1 MSPGGLGK
9 DGEPVLLTGWSM
21 MMMGLPLAPGNLN
34 PDGVGTEGK
43 PDLLTGWL
51 MGGNLNQGGV
61 GKDGKACLLTVWLV
75 GIRAKGDKPVGSGL
89 GSVVGDSLL
98 GKRTGPG
105 MNGAGK
111 ENATGFSVGFAT
123 ELRLA
128 IQEV

>member
-1 MSPGGLGK
+1 
-9 DGEPVLLTGWSM
+9 M
-21 MMMGLPLAPGNLN
+21 MMMGLPLGPVTLN
-34 PDGVGTEGK
+34 PDGVGKQGK

-51 MGGNLNQGGV
+51 MGGSLNPGGV
-61 GKDGKACLLTVWLV
+61 GNDGKASLLTVWLV
-75 GIRAKGDKPVGSGL
+75 GIRAKGNKPVGSSL
-89 GSVVGDSLL
+89 GSVVGDSWLGVEML

-111 ENATGFSVGFAT
+111 ENATGVSVGSAM